1 MTYFEKHGKIEKG
14 REGKRKKEKRIELTM
29 KTGGLKIDERRQRI
43 LSILNRDGQ
52 VKVSQLSQD
61 LGTSVV
67 TIRSDLAALER
78 DGYLE
83 RTSGGAVQTVNNF
96 YHLDFRFRTQR
107 NLQSKKEIA
116 AGVSSLV
123 QDGETLFIN
132 SGTTTYFTAIEL
144 KKNKNLNIVTNSL
157 TVAVELGSV
166 PTFRVLLLGG
176 EINAQYSFT
185 YGNEVLQQLRKY
197 KADKA
202 ILSMDGVDMEAGLTT
217 YHAEEAEVD
226 RVMMERARQIIVAAD
241 ATKFGHESFS
251 YVGDLNKIQT
261 WVTNEEIQAEYC
273 DLVRQQGLDVLVC

>member
-1 MTYFEKHGKIEKG
+1 M
-14 REGKRKKEKRIELTM
+14 
-29 KTGGLKIDERRQRI
+29 KIDERRQKI

-52 VKVSQLSQD
+52 VKVNQLSRD

-96 YHLDFRFRTQR
+96 YHLDFRFRTQQ
-107 NLQSKKEIA
+107 NLQPKKEIA

-123 QDGETLFIN
+123 HDGETLFIN
-132 SGTTTYFTAIEL
+132 SGTTTYFTAVEL

-157 TVAVELGSV
+157 TVAVELGSF
-166 PTFRVLLLGG
+166 PTFRVFLLGG

-185 YGNEVLQQLRKY
+185 YGNEVLNQLRRY

-202 ILSMDGVDMEAGLTT
+202 ILSMDGLDPEMGLTT

-241 ATKFGHESFS
+241 ASKFGHESFS
-251 YVGDLNKIQT
+251 QVGDLNHIHT
-261 WVTNEEIQAEYC
+261 WVTNKEILPESCEQ
-273 DLVRQQGLDVLVC
+273 VRRHGLEVLVC